1 MTLPRKTI
9 EKTNQDRKTL
19 ILRGLSLLAFIA
31 ITIFVFSVRDRA
43 AELAVYGYPG
53 IFLVSLLAYATVF
66 FPAPGLAIVFGM
78 AGVFHPLGVA
88 LAAALGA
95 GLGEST
101 GYLAGISGRTVVENS
116 QAYRRI
122 QPFVQK
128 YGALAIIALTAI
140 PNPIVDVASV
150 AAGALKLPFW
160 KFLLAAWTGQMIK
173 MTAIAYAGS
182 LSLGWLLSF
191 P

>member
-1 MTLPRKTI
+1 MTLPRKTT
-9 EKTNQDRKTL
+9 EKTNHDRKTL

-31 ITIFVFSVRDRA
+31 ITIFVFSIRDRA

-101 GYLAGISGRTVVENS
+101 GYLAGISGRSVVENS

-122 QPFVQK
+122 QPFVEK
-128 YGALAIIALTAI
+128 YGAFAIIALTAI
-140 PNPIVDVASV
+140 PNPIIDVASV

-182 LSLGWLLSF
+182 LSLGWLLNF

>member
-1 MTLPRKTI
+1 M
-9 EKTNQDRKTL
+9 
-19 ILRGLSLLAFIA
+19 SLLAFIA
-31 ITIFVFSVRDRA
+31 ITIFVFSIRDRA

-101 GYLAGISGRTVVENS
+101 GYLAGISGRSVVENS

-122 QPFVQK
+122 QPFVEK
-128 YGALAIIALTAI
+128 YGAFAIIALTAI

-182 LSLGWLLSF
+182 LSLGWLLNF

>member
-1 MTLPRKTI
+1 MTLPRKTT
-9 EKTNQDRKTL
+9 EKTNRDRKTL

-31 ITIFVFSVRDRA
+31 ITIFVFSIRDRA

-88 LAAALGA
+88 FAAALGA

-101 GYLAGISGRTVVENS
+101 GYLAGISGRSVVENS

-122 QPFVQK
+122 QPFVEK
-128 YGALAIIALTAI
+128 YGAFAIIALTAI

-182 LSLGWLLSF
+182 LSLGWLLNF